1 MQEPTRAEQARALA
15 KRRGIGVLATLSKRK
30 AGYPFASLAPYAMDG
45 QGRLIF
51 FFSRL
56 AVHTRNLAEDPKACV
71 LVYEE
76 GAEEAPL
83 EKARLHLTGEIH
95 PAPQEESEALAKVY
109 LKKHPEAE
117 QWIEFGDFEFYR
129 LTVEDVYFVGGFGE
143 AGGISKADWGAA

>member
-15 KRRGIGVLATLSKRK
+15 KRRGIGVLATLSKRNP
-30 AGYPFASLAPYAMDG
+30 GHPFASLAPYAVDG
-45 QGRLIF
+45 QGRFVF

-56 AVHTRNLAEDPKACV
+56 ALHTKNLLENPKACL

-83 EKARLHLTGEIH
+83 EKARLHLTGEIV
-95 PAPQEESEALAKVY
+95 PAPEEDAEALAKIY
-109 LKKHPEAE
+109 LKAHPEAE
-117 QWIEFGDFEFYR
+117 MWIEFGDFEFYR

-143 AGGISKADWGAA
+143 AGFIAKRDWWGV